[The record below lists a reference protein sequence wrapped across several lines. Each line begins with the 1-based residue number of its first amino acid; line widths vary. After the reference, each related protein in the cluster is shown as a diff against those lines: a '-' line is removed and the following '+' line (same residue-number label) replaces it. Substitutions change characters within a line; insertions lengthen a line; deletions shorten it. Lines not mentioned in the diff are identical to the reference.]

1 MLKWS
6 LSPVRRIIDPF
17 HKGKVN
23 PMANSDPA
31 KYAKIVRD
39 AGKKITASKAS
50 SLEFLIK
57 AGIVDHSGKLRPEYK
72 ES

>member
-1 MLKWS
+1 
-6 LSPVRRIIDPF
+6 
-17 HKGKVN
+17 
-23 PMANSDPA
+23 MANSDPA